1 MTRSRYLV
9 GIDLGTTNCAVAYV
23 DTQGRERPSADIRD
37 FEVPQLVAPGE
48 TAPRAMLPSFLYLPG
63 EHELPPGAARL
74 PWNEGADRIVGEF
87 ARVQGRKCPAG
98 SSAAPRAGSAT
109 RESTARPISSPG
121 AARPRSRRSRR
132 SRRRPTICGTSATPG
147 THTSPPMTSAR
158 RLEQQ
163 EVVLTVPASF
173 DEAARELTIEAAKR
187 AGLATVTLLEEPQAA
202 FYCWIVSHQDR
213 WQREVRAGE
222 LILVCDIG
230 GGTTDFSLIT
240 VVETPTG
247 PGFRRVAVGDHLML
261 GGDNVDL
268 ALAHHVEKKLGGV
281 RLDSEQW
288 SALRFACRT
297 AKEKLLGDEQPR
309 GALAGHDRGPWFE
322 DDRRQPPV

>member
-1 MTRSRYLV
+1 MARSRYLV

-23 DTQGRERPSADIRD
+23 DTQGRDRPPADIRD

-63 EHELPPGAARL
+63 EHELPAGATRL
-74 PWNEGADRIVGEF
+74 PWSEGTGQIVGEF
-87 ARVQGRKCPAG
+87 ARVQGAKVPSRLV
-98 SSAAPRAGSAT
+98 SSAKSWLCHAGID
-109 RESTARPISSPG
+109 READILPWG
-121 AARPRSRRSRR
+121 
-132 SRRRPTICGTSATPG
+132 
-147 THTSPPMTSAR
+147 SPPEIRKISPVEASAAYLQHMR
-158 RLEQQ
+158 DAWNDTFARDDESCRLEQQ

-173 DEAARELTIEAAKR
+173 DEAARELTIEAARR
-187 AGLATVTLLEEPQAA
+187 AQLGSVTLLEEPQAA
-202 FYCWIVSHQDR
+202 FYCWIVTHKDR

-261 GGDNVDL
+261 GGDNIDL
-268 ALAHHVEKKLGGV
+268 ALAHHVEKKLGGA
-281 RLDSEQW
+281 RLDTEQW
-288 SALRFACRT
+288 SSLRFACRT
-297 AKEKLLGDEQPR
+297 AKEKLLGEQPR
-309 GALAGHDRGPWFE
+309 LSAGR
-322 DDRRQPPV
+322 